1 MPVYFMISLPLSL
14 HYSLRCRLG
23 VQYLKVFSFDNYEGK
38 LADWDSRW
46 DCLSMAVDDR
56 NVEERNPT
64 DPNYI
69 PKSKYSSISTYISN
83 SPMNRPEYNDVK
95 FPRNTKIMDYAR

>member
-1 MPVYFMISLPLSL
+1 ML
-14 HYSLRCRLG
+14 
-23 VQYLKVFSFDNYEGK
+23 GK

-56 NVEERNPT
+56 TPAER
-64 DPNYI
+64 DPNDPAYI

-83 SPMNRPEYNDVK
+83 NSMNKPEYNDIK
-95 FPRNTKIMDYAR
+95 FPRNTKIMDFARFVN